1 LNGSNVKKLEGVNG
15 ASRGLVVEESDMLD
29 NRMKDLP

>member
-1 LNGSNVKKLEGVNG
+1 LNGSNVKKLEGVNE
-15 ASRGLVVEESDMLD
+15 ASGGLVVEESDMLD